1 MQTDQ
6 KRRAPEEVQG
16 SIRRM
21 ATAGQTSGVMGNME
35 ESMFQGHNGQRGL
48 DPGRGDWMDGGCDD
62 GER

>member
-1 MQTDQ
+1 
-6 KRRAPEEVQG
+6 
-16 SIRRM
+16 M
-21 ATAGQTSGVMGNME
+21 ATAGQTCGVMGNME